1 MLKMYWLNSVISEI
15 YPRKCSNRHTC
26 MYPSG
31 QSGHPIVVYE
41 SYVHSVT

>member
-15 YPRKCSNRHTC
+15 HPRKCSNHTC

-31 QSGHPIVVYE
+31 QSGYPIVVYE